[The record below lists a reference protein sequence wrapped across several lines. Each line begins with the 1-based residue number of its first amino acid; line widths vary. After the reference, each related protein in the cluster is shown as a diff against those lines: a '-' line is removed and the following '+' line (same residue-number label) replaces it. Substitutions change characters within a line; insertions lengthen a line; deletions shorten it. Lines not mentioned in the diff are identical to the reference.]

1 MSETE
6 YLSSIAYWLNE
17 VDSRLIEVRDHLD
30 GVKEQLVTANLIAAL
45 ELRLIGDDR
54 ELVIAAVLD
63 RLRIGDLVEGYLDQ
77 DEG

>member
-17 VDSRLIEVRDHLD
+17 LDSRLIEVRDHLD

-45 ELRLIGDDR
+45 ELRLIGDDER
-54 ELVIAAVLD
+54 NLVILAMRD
-63 RLRIGDLVEGYLDQ
+63 RLGIKGLIEDYRGD
-77 DEG
+77 